1 MYRSPFEAYP
11 FLCDDGADLRCD
23 FELATDRL
31 SSAIGLLRAQVP
43 EAELAG
49 ELLWVGEMV
58 YHLNAT
64 LRTRLTV
71 TPAEIDR
78 LRARTEALSALVG
91 ARCRRFVQPQGSGR
105 ACLAHLLR
113 VDCKS
118 LVRLIYRYD
127 QAGGAAPEALY
138 DFVNLLSGYFFFLAL
153 YLNELDG
160 VDEVDFVSRNYPA
173 PGGD

>member
-31 SSAIGLLRAQVP
+31 SSAIGLLRAQTP
-43 EAELAG
+43 ELAE
-49 ELLWVGEMV
+49 ELLWVGELV
-58 YHLNAT
+58 YHANAT

-71 TPAEIDR
+71 TQAEIDR
-78 LRARTEALSALVG
+78 LRARTEALRALAG
-91 ARCRRFVQPQGSGR
+91 GRCHRFVQPQGSAR

-127 QAGGAAPEALY
+127 QVGGAAPKALI

>member
-1 MYRSPFEAYP
+1 MCIR
-11 FLCDDGADLRCD
+11 D
-23 FELATDRL
+23 
-31 SSAIGLLRAQVP
+31 
-43 EAELAG
+43 
-49 ELLWVGEMV
+49 
-58 YHLNAT
+58 
-64 LRTRLTV
+64 
-71 TPAEIDR
+71 
-78 LRARTEALSALVG
+78 
-91 ARCRRFVQPQGSGR
+91 R

-127 QAGGAAPEALY
+127 QVGGAAPKALI